1 MMISRR
7 YLMTA
12 QAILGVLVLT
22 LGLLL
27 VQGCSKAEHADD
39 DDTGNGEVSHD
50 DDANHDDAG
59 EADDHDGDAH
69 DDDDDDANGDA
80 HHDDDDDDANHDDDD
95 DDGNGDAHHD
105 DDDDDAH
112 HDDDD
117 DANGDAHHDDDDDD
131 HAEGGHG
138 EPIEFSAPQTYAHAV
153 EAIHAQLEKIES
165 LMATG
170 GLDRVHAEAAV
181 IRDIANGIGRLALK
195 DGSGVPREAVR
206 EINLAA
212 KDLAAKFGPIDEA
225 GDSGDL
231 AGTQKVYD
239 EMVTLFETLEK
250 HAPDHDDDDH
260 DDH

>member
-22 LGLLL
+22 FGLLL
-27 VQGCSKAEHADD
+27 VHGCSKAEHADD
-39 DDTGNGEVSHD
+39 DHAGNGEVSHD
-50 DDANHDDAG
+50 DDADHDDAG
-59 EADDHDGDAH
+59 EANDHDGDAH
-69 DDDDDDANGDA
+69 DDDHDDADGDA
-80 HHDDDDDDANHDDDD
+80 HHDDD
-95 DDGNGDAHHD
+95 
-105 DDDDDAH
+105 
-112 HDDDD
+112 
-117 DANGDAHHDDDDDD
+117 DDDDDD

-138 EPIEFSAPQTYAHAV
+138 EPVEFTAPQTYAHAV

-181 IRDIANGIGRLALK
+181 IRDIANGIGQLALK

-225 GDSGDL
+225 GDSGNL

-239 EMVTLFETLEK
+239 EMVALFETLEK

>member
-22 LGLLL
+22 FGLLL
-27 VQGCSKAEHADD
+27 VQGCAKAEHADD
-39 DDTGNGEVSHD
+39 DHADNGDVSHD
-50 DDANHDDAG
+50 DDADHDDAG

-69 DDDDDDANGDA
+69 DDDDDDAN
-80 HHDDDDDDANHDDDD
+80 
-95 DDGNGDAHHD
+95 
-105 DDDDDAH
+105 DDAH

-117 DANGDAHHDDDDDD
+117 ADHDDDDDD

-138 EPIEFSAPQTYAHAV
+138 EPVEFSAPQTYAHAV

-181 IRDIANGIGRLALK
+181 IRDIANGIGQLALK
-195 DGSGVPREAVR
+195 AGSGVPREAAK
-206 EINLAA
+206 EINLTA
-212 KDLAAKFGPIDEA
+212 KDLVATFGPIDQA
-225 GDSGDL
+225 GDSGNL
-231 AGTQKVYD
+231 AGTRIIYD
-239 EMVTLFETLEK
+239 QMVALFETLEK
-250 HAPDHDDDDH
+250 YAPDHDDDDH
-260 DDH
+260 

>member
-22 LGLLL
+22 FGLLL

-39 DDTGNGEVSHD
+39 DHADNGDVSHD
-50 DDANHDDAG
+50 DDADHDDAG

-69 DDDDDDANGDA
+69 DDDDDDAN
-80 HHDDDDDDANHDDDD
+80 
-95 DDGNGDAHHD
+95 
-105 DDDDDAH
+105 DDAH

-117 DANGDAHHDDDDDD
+117 ADHDDDDDD

-138 EPIEFSAPQTYAHAV
+138 EPVEFSAPQTYAHAV

-181 IRDIANGIGRLALK
+181 IRDIANGIGQLALK
-195 DGSGVPREAVR
+195 AGSGVPREAAK
-206 EINLAA
+206 EINLTA
-212 KDLAAKFGPIDEA
+212 KDLVATFGPIDQA
-225 GDSGDL
+225 GDSGNL
-231 AGTQKVYD
+231 AGTRIIYD
-239 EMVTLFETLEK
+239 QMVALFETLEK
-250 HAPDHDDDDH
+250 YAPDHDDDDH
-260 DDH
+260 

>member
-7 YLMTA
+7 YLMTV

-22 LGLLL
+22 FGLLL
-27 VQGCSKAEHADD
+27 VHGCSKAEHADD
-39 DDTGNGEVSHD
+39 DYDDYDDYGDVSHD
-50 DDANHDDAG
+50 DEANHDDTG
-59 EADDHDGDAH
+59 EVDDHDGDAH
-69 DDDDDDANGDA
+69 DHDHDDANGDA
-80 HHDDDDDDANHDDDD
+80 HHDDDDDH
-95 DDGNGDAHHD
+95 
-105 DDDDDAH
+105 
-112 HDDDD
+112 
-117 DANGDAHHDDDDDD
+117 D
-131 HAEGGHG
+131 HAQGGHG
-138 EPIEFSAPQTYAHAV
+138 EPVEFSAPQTYVHAV
-153 EAIHAQLEKIES
+153 EAIHAQLVKIES

-170 GLDRVHAEAAV
+170 RLDRVHAEAAV

-206 EINLAA
+206 EINLTA

-239 EMVTLFETLEK
+239 EMVALFETFEK
-250 HAPDHDDDDH
+250 YAPDHDHDDH

>member
-22 LGLLL
+22 FGLLL
-27 VQGCSKAEHADD
+27 VQGCAKAEHADD
-39 DDTGNGEVSHD
+39 DHADNGDVSHD
-50 DDANHDDAG
+50 DDADHDDAG

-69 DDDDDDANGDA
+69 DDDDDDAN
-80 HHDDDDDDANHDDDD
+80 
-95 DDGNGDAHHD
+95 
-105 DDDDDAH
+105 DDAH

-117 DANGDAHHDDDDDD
+117 ADHDDDDDD

-138 EPIEFSAPQTYAHAV
+138 EPVEFTAPQTYAHAV

-181 IRDIANGIGRLALK
+181 IRDIANGIGQLALK
-195 DGSGVPREAVR
+195 AGSGVPREAAK
-206 EINLAA
+206 EINLTA
-212 KDLAAKFGPIDEA
+212 KDLVATFGPIDQA
-225 GDSGDL
+225 GDSGNL
-231 AGTQKVYD
+231 AGTRIVYD
-239 EMVTLFETLEK
+239 QMVSLFETLEK
-250 HAPDHDDDDH
+250 YAPDHDDDDH
-260 DDH
+260 

>member
-7 YLMTA
+7 YLMTV

-22 LGLLL
+22 FGLLL

-39 DDTGNGEVSHD
+39 DHADNGDVSHD
-50 DDANHDDAG
+50 DDADHDDAG

-69 DDDDDDANGDA
+69 DDDDDDAN
-80 HHDDDDDDANHDDDD
+80 
-95 DDGNGDAHHD
+95 
-105 DDDDDAH
+105 DDAH

-117 DANGDAHHDDDDDD
+117 ADHDDDDDD

-138 EPIEFSAPQTYAHAV
+138 EPVEFSAPQTYAHAV

-181 IRDIANGIGRLALK
+181 IRDIANGIGQLALK
-195 DGSGVPREAVR
+195 AGSGVPREAAK
-206 EINLAA
+206 EINLTA
-212 KDLAAKFGPIDEA
+212 KDLVATFGPIDQA
-225 GDSGDL
+225 GDSGNL
-231 AGTQKVYD
+231 AGTRIIYD
-239 EMVTLFETLEK
+239 QMVALFETLEK
-250 HAPDHDDDDH
+250 YAPDHDDDDH
-260 DDH
+260 